1 MVLSW
6 PMNYMALI
14 ITKDNK
20 FNIYYEK
27 SALYCK
33 MIDSNG
39 NLKETM
45 LINGVYQNFLF
56 TKSYD
61 DSINLLC
68 QSKNGDYMLLTYDSD
83 GWHIEELSLKKD
95 LGTITPLGV
104 FSLITGICIVF
115 AKKLLVESYYDLFLL
130 IKEDNEW
137 KKTFICEIY
146 SKTFDYSQIIKM
158 SDYNNLHL
166 ISALSDG
173 NTLSL
178 KYYNYDVST
187 LKWSV
192 APIVSLN
199 DADVFIKTLI
209 SNNNLNLFCYGY
221 TNDTL
226 NVFYFSKHLNLKD
239 SFSLIDIIKLNP
251 AHREVN
257 LSFKI
262 VSNDILKI
270 SYIYNNY
277 YYDHDY
283 SLEMKKWINFRK
295 IPLHQLPPLF
305 YVRKIEGNNND
316 LSETDEICSLDDN
329 LELILPYEKNNTNET
344 TVDENGKQLDNSKI
358 ILDLINVMS
367 EKLEALNL
375 KLNHLEEKKIRNSPV
390 QHENPNNQNSY
401 KPIHHNL
408 KQSNFREKFMKYKPT
423 TLKLESNT
431 LLSGANEKIEF
442 LSSNNIENTNANTNN
457 NEDHI
462 SEEKVD
468 KKESF
473 PKEERSKTSSF
484 IKSFAN
490 WFRG

>member
-1 MVLSW
+1 MILSW
-6 PMNYMALI
+6 PMNYIALI
-14 ITKDNK
+14 VTKDSK

-33 MIDSNG
+33 MIDSHG
-39 NLKETM
+39 NIKETM

-56 TKSYD
+56 TKSHD
-61 DSINLLC
+61 DNINLLC
-68 QSKNGDYMLLTYDSD
+68 QSKNGDYMLLTYDLE

-95 LGTITPLGV
+95 FGTITPLGI
-104 FSLITGICIVF
+104 FALINGICIVF

-146 SKTFDYSQIIKM
+146 SNTFDYSQIIKM

-192 APIVSLN
+192 APIVNLN
-199 DADVFIKTLI
+199 DADIFIKTSI

-251 AHREVN
+251 AHRDVN
-257 LSFKI
+257 FTFNI
-262 VSNDILKI
+262 TSNYILKI
-270 SYIYNNY
+270 SYIHNNY
-277 YYDHDY
+277 YFDHDY
-283 SLEMKKWINFRK
+283 NLDMKRWVDSRK

-305 YVRKIEGNNND
+305 YVKKIESNNND
-316 LSETDEICSLDDN
+316 ISETDEICSLDDN
-329 LELILPYEKNNTNET
+329 LELILPYEKSNTNES
-344 TVDENGKQLDNSKI
+344 TVDENSKQLDNSKI
-358 ILDLINVMS
+358 ILDLIHVMS

-375 KLNHLEEKKIRNSPV
+375 KLNHLEEKKILNPPVEPENS
-390 QHENPNNQNSY
+390 NNQNFY
-401 KPIHHNL
+401 KPIHPNF
-408 KQSNFREKFMKYKPT
+408 KQNNFREKFMKYKPT
-423 TLKLESNT
+423 TLKLESST
-431 LLSGANEKIEF
+431 LLSGTNEKIEF
-442 LSSNNIENTNANTNN
+442 LPSKNIENTNN
-457 NEDHI
+457 NEDYI
-462 SEEKVD
+462 SEEKMD
-468 KKESF
+468 KKEPL
-473 PKEERSKTSSF
+473 PKEDINKTYSF
-484 IKSFAN
+484 IKSFTN
-490 WFRG
+490 WFRS